1 VLTNL
6 LFQSVTMKLNSF
18 IDLGRWIHMKVGVE
32 GAKAS
37 LYLDHA
43 AKPALLVSNLKYG
56 AGQQGG
62 ALVSG
67 SSPGPS
73 RISRT

>member
-1 VLTNL
+1 
-6 LFQSVTMKLNSF
+6 
-18 IDLGRWIHMKVGVE
+18 MKVVVE

-56 AGQQGG
+56 IWIESGTVAHFKNLKVTHGG
-62 ALVSG
+62 
-67 SSPGPS
+67 
-73 RISRT
+73 